1 MSLSGVVKG
10 HQAKHSSTTKPQCQS
25 KSERAYAEIV
35 SQLRKR
41 GPKEIRLEVTDTA
54 LTQGPVYSQ
63 CP

>member
-1 MSLSGVVKG
+1 MSLSGVVPG

-54 LTQGPVYSQ
+54 F
-63 CP
+63 